1 MTWLVI
7 ILLALAS
14 LSTGRI
20 FETQFK
26 FSLFGRNKGWVYLD
40 KMTFAPG
47 AATVEIETFTTG
59 LPYGR
64 NSDIFMQAVKEN
76 KWEK

>member
-1 MTWLVI
+1 MTWITL
-7 ILLALAS
+7 ILLALS
-14 LSTGRI
+14 TLSSGRI

-26 FSLFGRNKGWVYLD
+26 FSLLGRNKGWVYLD

-64 NSDIFMQAVKEN
+64 GSEIFLQAVKSE
-76 KWEK
+76 KW